1 MPFFSLYS
9 IKCLFTGL
17 TLIYG
22 GVKTNDKQK
31 SKTNVMYC
39 SVHCILH
46 FAFSL
51 FFSENVFVNSRSD
64 FNLQIQL
71 KPFELLMVASD
82 LNLSVCISFIILML
96 IVFKWVFFKL
106 KWRCVILTCI
116 VNYLD
121 FMPWQMQF
129 KHV

>member
-1 MPFFSLYS
+1 MTN
-9 IKCLFTGL
+9 KKKDECDVLF
-17 TLIYG
+17 IA
-22 GVKTNDKQK
+22 
-31 SKTNVMYC
+31 
-39 SVHCILH
+39 LH

-96 IVFKWVFFKL
+96 IVF
-106 KWRCVILTCI
+106 
-116 VNYLD
+116 
-121 FMPWQMQF
+121 
-129 KHV
+129 